1 MYNQS
6 MEKYIQKVRGE
17 VIRQWLGSGSIN
29 IFGMPFA
36 GKDTQGR
43 RIAEQLDA
51 PLIGGG
57 DILRSSGD
65 QEKIK
70 AIMSTG
76 ELIPSDSYFEIILPY
91 LSQPALHG
99 RPLILS
105 SVGRWHGEE
114 KVIIQ
119 ATKEAAHPI
128 KAVIFLDLNEQD
140 VWKRFEATQHAGDR
154 GQRHDDAEHLI
165 ETRLSEFR
173 NKTIPVLRFYKSKGI
188 LLEIDGSDNPDAVTK
203 SILQKLYEFAKN

>member
-1 MYNQS
+1 MAIG
-6 MEKYIQKVRGE
+6 IQQTE
-17 VIRQWLGSGSIN
+17 VETIKQWLGSGSIN

-43 RIAEQLDA
+43 RIAELLDA

-57 DILRSSGD
+57 DILRSSAD
-65 QEKIK
+65 QEKVK

-76 ELIPSDSYFEIILPY
+76 ELFPSDYYLEIILPY
-91 LSQPALHG
+91 LSQPALKD

-114 KVIIQ
+114 QVIIQ
-119 ATKEAAHPI
+119 ASKEAAHTI
-128 KAVIFLDLNEQD
+128 KAVIYLDLNEKD

-173 NKTIPVLRFYKSKGI
+173 NKTIPVLRFYKSRGI
-188 LLEIDGSDNPDAVTK
+188 LLEIDGSGSPDEVTK
-203 SILQKLYEFAKN
+203 SILQRLYEFAKS